1 MVNFQITLEQAAFDG
16 KQVSIKTKNR
26 GTIIGMFTGIDEFET
41 DPGRLGFCV
50 DISEYE
56 YDVVFPDEI
65 IEIIILP
72 ESKDVFTLRE
82 IKLAIGK

>member
-1 MVNFQITLEQAAFDG
+1 MVDFQITLEQAAFDG
-16 KQVSIKTKNR
+16 KQVKIKTKNR
-26 GTIIGMFTGIDEFET
+26 GTITGMFTGIDEFET
-41 DPGRLGFCV
+41 DSDRLGFCV

-65 IEIIILP
+65 IEITVLP